1 MEWKL
6 KPETEPPVNLFN
18 ANIVSPLEDMSFI
31 GEAPTFMPAGDIIQ
45 QNITP
50 IPDNNSSDSSKD
62 HIVNKKKEQNRAA
75 QRAFRQRKEAKI
87 QELTELLN
95 QSKKENYSL
104 KLQLDQLKQSLNP
117 QEAKDLNYDFPS
129 TKNEFIH
136 TLLKDNTKHNMSG
149 DNVNVSKTYTDC
161 NQELLTISAVWD
173 YLDQKRSSIEENGQE
188 LDIQSI
194 VESLK
199 GNERCHGYG
208 PAYAKSLIDELVSE
222 FTYDS

>member
-6 KPETEPPVNLFN
+6 KPEHEPPVNLFN
-18 ANIVSPLEDMSFI
+18 GNIVSPLEDMSFI
-31 GEAPTFMPAGDIIQ
+31 GQAPNFIPTGDIIQ
-45 QNITP
+45 QSITP

-62 HIVNKKKEQNRAA
+62 QVVNKKKEQNRAA

-117 QEAKDLNYDFPS
+117 REPKDLNYEFPS

-136 TLLKDNTKHNMSG
+136 TLLKDNTKHNLSG
-149 DNVNVSKTYTDC
+149 ADVNVSRTYTDC
-161 NQELLTISAVWD
+161 DQELLTISAVWD
-173 YLDQKRSSIEENGQE
+173 YLDQKRSNIEENSQE

-208 PAYAKSLIDELVSE
+208 PAYPKSLIDELVCQY
-222 FTYDS
+222 TYDS